1 MSAWDDVLLIRAAL
15 ITLAMA
21 SPGAALTL
29 SDCKRVTHISHGGAT
44 GHVDLGAGRVG
55 WIDWWSQEGVFTDYT
70 VADCKTGEFLRT
82 RMREERMS
90 ARPQFDRRDAVRE
103 IIETELKGAPA
114 LFSFN
119 RLRDAIHP
127 KGRDIKVAVRDTEP
141 CACAAA
147 YPELR
152 GEKTPYEVSE

>member
-1 MSAWDDVLLIRAAL
+1 MIRLAA
-15 ITLAMA
+15 ILAILA
-21 SPGAALTL
+21 SPVSALTL
-29 SDCKRVTHISHGGAT
+29 ADCKRVTHVSHGGVA
-44 GHVDLGAGRVG
+44 GHVDFGAGRVG
-55 WIDWWSQEGVFTDYT
+55 WVDWWSQEGVFTDFT

-90 ARPQFDRRDAVRE
+90 QRPPFNRTRAVRE
-103 IIETELKGAPA
+103 IIEREMKAAPA
-114 LFSFN
+114 LFSFT

-127 KGRDIKVAVRDTEP
+127 KGKDIEVAVLDAEP

-147 YPELR
+147 YPDLR